1 MALPVPD
8 EFAFV
13 GGSFSDHHWTLAG
26 QRHLVAAV
34 LALATVFV
42 GRTVANAKTADQTQ
56 TTRLT
61 GMPD

>member
-26 QRHLVAAV
+26 QRHLVSAV

-42 GRTVANAKTADQTQ
+42 GRTVANAKTAD
-56 TTRLT
+56 
-61 GMPD
+61 